1 MAITNDTSSAING
14 ASVSTLDALW
24 ALISVQPQK
33 VKQILASRLL
43 SDLSKE
49 DRNMKSLDKALEDVR
64 CGRVSEQFDS
74 AVGLFKHL
82 GI

>member
-74 AVGLFKHL
+74 AEGLFKHL